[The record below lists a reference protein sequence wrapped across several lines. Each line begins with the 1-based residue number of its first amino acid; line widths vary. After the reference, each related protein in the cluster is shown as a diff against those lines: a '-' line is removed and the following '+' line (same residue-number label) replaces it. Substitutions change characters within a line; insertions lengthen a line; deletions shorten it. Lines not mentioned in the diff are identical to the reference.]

1 MSSSEKNNQIAVD
14 FFDSAWNKGDFSVL
28 DRLLAPKAI
37 DHSPLGSEEG
47 AEGFKGIISS
57 FRAGMPNLV
66 MTIADEIYSGDRVVH
81 SWVIKGTHTGDRL
94 MGVPATNK
102 ELTLSG
108 MTIVRIEDDIIQER
122 WTNLDMLGLLTQLG
136 IVPPMG

>member
-1 MSSSEKNNQIAVD
+1 MSSSEKNNQIAVE
-14 FFDSAWNKGDFSVL
+14 FFDSAWNKGDFTVL

-57 FRAGMPNLV
+57 FRAGMPNLA
-66 MTIADEIYSGDRVVH
+66 MTISDEIYSGDRVVH

-94 MGVPATNK
+94 MG
-102 ELTLSG
+102 
-108 MTIVRIEDDIIQER
+108 VRIEDDIIQER

>member
-1 MSSSEKNNQIAVD
+1 MWPSEDHCAQ
-14 FFDSAWNKGDFSVL
+14 
-28 DRLLAPKAI
+28 RKAI

-57 FRAGMPNLV
+57 FRAGMPNLA